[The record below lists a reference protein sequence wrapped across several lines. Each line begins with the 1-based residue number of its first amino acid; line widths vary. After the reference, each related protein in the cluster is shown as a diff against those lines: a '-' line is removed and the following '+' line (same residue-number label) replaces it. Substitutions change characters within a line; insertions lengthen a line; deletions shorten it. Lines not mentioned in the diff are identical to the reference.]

1 MWIVLFRCI
10 IMYLMVIL
18 AVRLMG
24 KRQIGELQPSELVVT
39 ILISELA
46 SMPIQDRN
54 SPLLNAIIPIFALV
68 GLELLTSLITLKFVG
83 VRSFF
88 YGRPLILVYKGEFRQ
103 KEMEQA
109 RVTIDDIMEVMRN
122 NGIATLEEID
132 YAVLETNGQLSI
144 IQRENKRA
152 LCADDMDIKVS
163 KSAGLPH
170 LLIMDG
176 KLMKPNI
183 RECGVNDKWI
193 EGQLKERKIKSPKDV
208 FIMMMDDER
217 KIYMVLKQ

>member
-1 MWIVLFRCI
+1 MWIIVFRCV

-24 KRQIGELQPSELVVT
+24 KRQIGELQPSELVIT

-46 SMPIQDRN
+46 SMPIQDKN
-54 SPLLNAIIPIFALV
+54 LTIFSAIVPIFALV

-83 VRSFF
+83 IRSFF
-88 YGRPLILVYKGEFRQ
+88 FGRPLILIYKGQFRQ
-103 KEMEQA
+103 EAMEKA

-122 NGIATLEEID
+122 DGIASLEEID

-152 LCADDMDIKVS
+152 LCADDMNIKVS

-176 KLMKPNI
+176 KLMNANI
-183 RECGVNDKWI
+183 KECGVNEKWI
-193 EGQLKERKIKSPKDV
+193 QKQLKERKIKSSKDV
-208 FIMMMDDER
+208 FILMIDDER
-217 KIYMVLKQ
+217 KLFLVPKQ